1 MSRIASL
8 PFVVS
13 HFFCISP
20 VPSPIQSQ
28 IMQPIEKQIE
38 VLATKVDGIYQI
50 LDRLHQQIVLQ
61 VETPREPP
69 VVDKTYPT
77 VEVPESAA
85 WLIHQDVLI
94 DNEQPVASYHRSD
107 NILSPQS
114 QIQRLTAQLTVAYNR
129 IAALEEQL
137 LSRQLNNN

>member
-1 MSRIASL
+1 
-8 PFVVS
+8 
-13 HFFCISP
+13 
-20 VPSPIQSQ
+20 
-28 IMQPIEKQIE
+28 MQPIEKQIE

-61 VETPREPP
+61 GETPRELP
-69 VVDKTYPT
+69 VVEKTYPT

-94 DNEQPVASYHRSD
+94 DNEQPATSYHRSD

>member
-1 MSRIASL
+1 
-8 PFVVS
+8 
-13 HFFCISP
+13 
-20 VPSPIQSQ
+20 
-28 IMQPIEKQIE
+28 MQPIEKQIE

-50 LDRLHQQIVLQ
+50 LDRLHQKVVLQ
-61 VETPREPP
+61 VESPPRERPP
-69 VVDKTYPT
+69 VVERQYPA
-77 VEVPESAA
+77 VEVTESSA

-94 DNEQPVASYHRSD
+94 DNEQPVTSYHRSE

-137 LSRQLNNN
+137 LSRQRNN